1 MDLPLQNLNVNLE
14 NKQNFG
20 EVHSPY
26 SLIERMMNLIPD
38 EIFKDPTK
46 RWLDPGTGRGF
57 FSIFLFNKLMNSL
70 SSCIPDPITRKKH
83 IIQNMIW
90 IIFCLKFLSFYS
102 SNLKNLRQLYA
113 F

>member
-46 RWLDPGTGRGF
+46 PRHG
-57 FSIFLFNKLMNSL
+57 
-70 SSCIPDPITRKKH
+70 
-83 IIQNMIW
+83 
-90 IIFCLKFLSFYS
+90 
-102 SNLKNLRQLYA
+102 
-113 F
+113 